1 VKESWRVSEIPC
13 GMRSTKIEVVGL
25 YEYQQS
31 LVDPLQDA
39 GRSVGRSVIIVITSG
54 RASEPGGLV
63 NLVNLK

>member
-1 VKESWRVSEIPC
+1 
-13 GMRSTKIEVVGL
+13 MRSTKIEVVGL

-54 RASEPGGLV
+54 RASEPGGIV
-63 NLVNLK
+63 NLVNR